1 MEETELQDI
10 LKRLDWL
17 EREHRKD
24 QGRIAELEEKLTA
37 REPEFDLLRGQI
49 KETNTNLA
57 RVASSASRLE
67 QFDSLVAQYRAE
79 VNKALEE
86 VEKRREKQERET
98 ETRRRAEVENLNIS
112 LNDLRKQL
120 EAIDELRKNL
130 LTRFEEDNRLNR
142 ALLELTR
149 KLEEFSRV
157 DEDIRRS
164 VRVLDDARKQ
174 DAKRLAD
181 LAGEQSSIRKRADD
195 AREKADLLADSVRVT
210 ETRLNELL
218 ASEGDRRQA
227 QLAFIEAQ
235 NLAQVE
241 RERAW
246 RDMQTRFESFTRQN
260 SNLDQQ
266 IAALEETQRAVKRS
280 QEAFDDI
287 NLRLERRI
295 KEITEIQRLAEERFR
310 QEWVTFRADD
320 QKRWTNYSLSQ
331 DEIQKDA
338 RVSLEKLN
346 QRLAEAD
353 DQLLSLKDLVQQVNE
368 STQAQLQEL
377 LNWAHEWLTS
387 FERITGQKRG

>member
-79 VNKALEE
+79 VNKALDE

>member
-79 VNKALEE
+79 VNKALDE

-120 EAIDELRKNL
+120 EAIDELRKSL